1 MESFLS
7 VLNFSISITLP
18 IFFILALGVL
28 LNNQK
33 MINDNFIEVASKL
46 VFNITLPALL
56 FISIV
61 KTDLTQS
68 TDFSLPLFALSC
80 VFILFLVFEFC
91 SSKMVKNKADR
102 GIIVQGAFRSNMG
115 IIGLAYC
122 VNAYGESVFSVASIY
137 LGSVTVL
144 FNILSVITLNRSL
157 NKQANI
163 ANTIKGIVKNP
174 LIISIVSAIIISSLG
189 ISLPESLLKTG
200 GYFAQMTLPLAL
212 LCAGATLSF
221 SALKNDLPLSSFASL
236 GKLFIKPAVMT
247 VAGILWGFRGMELG
261 VIFLMSSAPSAS
273 AGYIMV
279 RAMGGNAKLA
289 ANIVVLTTIVSLLT
303 TSIGIT
309 VLKSYGLI

>member
-1 MESFLS
+1 MDSFLS
-7 VLNFSISITLP
+7 VLSYSLSVTLP
-18 IFFILALGVL
+18 IFCILALGAL
-28 LNNQK
+28 LNHLRV
-33 MINDNFIEVASKL
+33 INDNFIDVSSKL

-68 TDFSLPLFALSC
+68 TDFSLPIFAITC
-80 VFILFLVFEFC
+80 VLILFITFEFL
-91 SSKMVKNKADR
+91 STKLVPNKADR
-102 GIIVQGAFRSNMG
+102 GVIVQGAFRSNMG

-122 VNAYGESVFSVASIY
+122 LNAYGDSVFSMASIY
-137 LGSVTVL
+137 LGSVTVV
-144 FNILSVITLNRSL
+144 FNILSVITLNRSF

-163 ANTIKGIVKNP
+163 NNTLKSIVKNP
-174 LIISIVSAIIISSLG
+174 LIISIVSASIISSLG
-189 ISLPESLLKTG
+189 LNLPSSLLKTG
-200 GYFAQMTLPLAL
+200 SYFAQMTLPLAL

-221 SALKNDLPLSSFASL
+221 SVLKSDLKLSIIASF
-236 GKLFIKPAVMT
+236 GKLIIKPLLMT
-247 VAGILWGFRGMELG
+247 FAALLWGFRGMELG

-289 ANIVVLTTIVSLLT
+289 ANIIVLTTIFSLVS

-309 VLKSYGLI
+309 LLRAYGLI

>member
-7 VLNFSISITLP
+7 VLQFSVSITLP
-18 IFFILALGVL
+18 IFFILALGAL
-28 LNNQK
+28 LNYLR
-33 MINDNFIEVASKL
+33 MINDNFIDVASKL

-61 KTDLTQS
+61 KTALTQS
-68 TDFSLPLFALSC
+68 TDFSLPIFAVTC
-80 VFILFLVFEFC
+80 VLLLFLVFEFVTA
-91 SSKMVKNKADR
+91 KLVKNKADR
-102 GIIVQGAFRSNMG
+102 GVIVQGAFRSNMG

-122 VNAYGESVFSVASIY
+122 VNAYGDSVFSIASIY

-144 FNILSVITLNRSL
+144 FNILSVITLNRSF

-163 ANTIKGIVKNP
+163 ANTLKGIVKNP
-174 LIISIVSAIIISSLG
+174 LIISIVSATIISSLG
-189 ISLPESLLKTG
+189 ISLPESILKTG
-200 GYFAQMTLPLAL
+200 SYFAQMTLPLAL

-221 SALKNDLPLSSFASL
+221 SALKNDLPLSSMASI
-236 GKLFIKPAVMT
+236 GKLLIKPLVIT
-247 VAGILWGFRGMELG
+247 LAGILWGFRGMELG

-279 RAMGGNAKLA
+279 RAMAGNAKLA
-289 ANIVVLTTIVSLLT
+289 ANIIVLTTMLSLIS

-309 VLKSYGLI
+309 LLRSYGLI

>member
-7 VLNFSISITLP
+7 VLQFSVSITLP
-18 IFFILALGVL
+18 IFFILALGAL
-28 LNNQK
+28 LNYLR
-33 MINDNFIEVASKL
+33 MINDNFIDVASKL

-68 TDFSLPLFALSC
+68 TDFSLPIFAVTC
-80 VFILFLVFEFC
+80 VLLLFLVFEFVTA
-91 SSKMVKNKADR
+91 KLVKNKADR
-102 GIIVQGAFRSNMG
+102 GVIVQGAFRSNMG

-122 VNAYGESVFSVASIY
+122 VNAYGDSAFSIASIY
-137 LGSVTVL
+137 LGSVTIL
-144 FNILSVITLNRSL
+144 FNILSVITLNRSF

-163 ANTIKGIVKNP
+163 ANTLKGIVKNP
-174 LIISIVSAIIISSLG
+174 LIISIVSATIISSLG
-189 ISLPESLLKTG
+189 ISLPESILKTG
-200 GYFAQMTLPLAL
+200 SYFAQMTLPLAL

-221 SALKNDLPLSSFASL
+221 SALKNDLPLSSMASI
-236 GKLFIKPAVMT
+236 GKLLIKPLVIT
-247 VAGILWGFRGMELG
+247 LAGILWGFRGMELG

-279 RAMGGNAKLA
+279 RAMAGNAKLA
-289 ANIVVLTTIVSLLT
+289 ANIIVLTTMLSLIS

-309 VLKSYGLI
+309 LLRSYGLI

>member
-7 VLNFSISITLP
+7 VLNFSVSITLP
-18 IFFILALGVL
+18 IFFILALGAL
-28 LNNQK
+28 LSYLR
-33 MINDNFIEVASKL
+33 MINDNFIDVASKL

-68 TDFSLPLFALSC
+68 TDFSLPIFAVTC
-80 VFILFLVFEFC
+80 VFILFLVFEFL
-91 SSKMVKNKADR
+91 SAKLVTNKADR
-102 GIIVQGAFRSNMG
+102 GVIVQGAFRSNMG

-122 VNAYGESVFSVASIY
+122 VNAYGDSVFSIASIY

-144 FNILSVITLNRSL
+144 FNILSVITLNRSF

-163 ANTIKGIVKNP
+163 TNTLKGIIKNP
-174 LIISIVSAIIISSLG
+174 LIISIVSATIISSLE
-189 ISLPESLLKTG
+189 INLPESLLKTG

-221 SALKNDLPLSSFASL
+221 SALKNDLPLSSMASI
-236 GKLFIKPAVMT
+236 GKLIIKPLVLT
-247 VAGILWGFRGMELG
+247 LAGILWGFRGMELG

-279 RAMGGNAKLA
+279 RAMSGNAKLA
-289 ANIVVLTTIVSLLT
+289 ANIIVLTTMFSLIS

-309 VLKSYGLI
+309 LLRTYGLI